1 VTQHIH
7 SEAHKA
13 NIRLNAYN
21 EHIKEL
27 IGMADLEHMMDIAQS
42 ETNETPF
49 EFVSSKPKQLRKLE
63 KVMSKESTYVQG
75 TLSWTKLQ

>member
-1 VTQHIH
+1 
-7 SEAHKA
+7 
-13 NIRLNAYN
+13 
-21 EHIKEL
+21 
-27 IGMADLEHMMDIAQS
+27 MMDIAQS